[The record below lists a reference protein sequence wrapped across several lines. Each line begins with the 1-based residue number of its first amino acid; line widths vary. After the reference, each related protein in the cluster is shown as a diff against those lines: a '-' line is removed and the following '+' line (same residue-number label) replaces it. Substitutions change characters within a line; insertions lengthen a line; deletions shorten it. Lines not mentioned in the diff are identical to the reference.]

1 MEETAGIVT
10 AAMSSGMDGLA
21 LALIGAAIAAGVAG
35 IGSSIGIAIAGQAST
50 GVITEYPEKF
60 GKLLVLC
67 ALPGTQAIYGFLVGF
82 LVLLFTGV
90 LTGDPKP
97 LTNAQGWQVL
107 GACLPIAIGGMYSGW
122 FQGKVAGGGVQALAK
137 DDSSLGKSIVL
148 AALVET
154 QAIFV
159 FLISALTLFF
169 MDLG

>member
-1 MEETAGIVT
+1 MEDVAV
-10 AAMSSGMDGLA
+10 AAMSAGMDGLA
-21 LALIGAAIAAGVAG
+21 LALIGAALAAGVAG

-50 GVITEYPEKF
+50 GVVTEHPDKF
-60 GKLLVLC
+60 GKLLVLT

-90 LTGDPKP
+90 LAGEPKA

-107 GACLPIAIGGMYSGW
+107 AACLPIAIGGLYSGW
-122 FQGKVAGGGVQALAK
+122 YQGKVSGGGVQALAK

-148 AALVET
+148 SALVET

-159 FLISALTLFF
+159 FLISALALFF
-169 MDLG
+169 LSPLWV